1 MRRLAVVA
9 VVLTGQ
15 ILLRHAGLEAQS
27 APATPN
33 AAVLAQALQRRYQT
47 IKDFSADFVHTY
59 RGGALRTQTRERGTM
74 RVKKPGKMRWLYTA
88 PERKEFVSDGLK
100 IYSYFPQDRQVQ
112 VSDVP
117 PDGGADTPA
126 LFLSGKGDI
135 ARDFTASIVESPV
148 PDSVGLKLTPKRPE
162 AQYDYFIVA
171 TSQPGLQIRALA
183 THDRQGG
190 DSVIAFTNLKENQGI
205 SDNEF
210 AFRVPKGAD
219 VITNRGN

>member
-1 MRRLAVVA
+1 MRLGVA
-9 VVLTGQ
+9 V
-15 ILLRHAGLEAQS
+15 LLLAGHTVAGHVWLQAQG
-27 APATPN
+27 APAGAPN
-33 AAVLAQALQRRYQT
+33 ADALAKSLQQRYQT

-59 RGGALRTQTRERGTM
+59 RGGALRTKTSERGTVK
-74 RVKKPGKMRWLYTA
+74 VKKPGMMRWIYTV

-100 IYSYFPQDRQVQ
+100 IYSHIPADRQVL

-117 PDGGADTPA
+117 PDGNVSTPA

-148 PDSVGLKLTPKRPE
+148 PDSIGLKLTPRRPE
-162 AQYDYFIVA
+162 AQYDYFVVA
-171 TSQPGLQIRALA
+171 TTQPGLQIRALA

-205 SDNEF
+205 SDKEF
-210 AFRVPKGAD
+210 AFRIPKGAD

>member
-1 MRRLAVVA
+1 MRRLAAIA

-15 ILLRHAGLEAQS
+15 ILLGHAWLGAQS
-27 APATPN
+27 SAAAPNAPA
-33 AAVLAQALQRRYQT
+33 LAQALQQRYQT
-47 IKDFSADFVHTY
+47 IKDFSADFEHTY

-74 RVKKPGKMRWLYTA
+74 KIKKPGKMRWIYTA

-100 IYSYFPQDRQVQ
+100 IYSYIPQDRQVL
-112 VSDVP
+112 VSDMP

-148 PDSVGLKLTPKRPE
+148 PGAVGLKLTPKRPE

-210 AFRVPKGAD
+210 AFRIPKGAD
-219 VITNRGN
+219 VITSRGN